1 MKYCQNCGNAMND
14 ADERCGMCGCGG
26 GNIPVQVTAGSSAF
40 AKKPKDIILHG
51 LSAILFF
58 VISLSLIVAAIIT
71 LAKGQNA
78 EIQYVQPSV
87 LSENSV
93 VGDYVTLDIVSSTVC
108 YESYSEKTK
117 ATQDVYCIAY
127 NTDGYLLFL
136 KVPNSFYEANLKILP
151 DSFDMYDSGEIP
163 ENPVTLTLYGTVS
176 NVDSELIEY
185 DADNVTNIDRQ
196 INILKSPK
204 TYGDNSD
211 IWFVYLMAGVLPIS
225 AFLYFFT
232 SYRRRETL
240 FADYGNYVELREQAK
255 ENCKYS
261 DGIVFTDGRF
271 LFSSTNDAKTVKLDD
286 ILCMYQRVNGQGV
299 LGVMTNV
306 NSRELIVVNRYGEK
320 LHFRYDSRQEER
332 LLNTVRTLAPV
343 CPRAVIGYTDENTA
357 YVKNNSVKKKGI
369 LK

>member
-14 ADERCGMCGCGG
+14 ADERCGMCGMRADV
-26 GNIPVQVTAGSSAF
+26 PVQPTAASSMPD
-40 AKKPKDIILHG
+40 KKPNDIILHG
-51 LSAILFF
+51 ISAILFF
-58 VISLSLIVAAIIT
+58 AISLSLIVSAIIT

-78 EIQYVQPSV
+78 EVQYVQPSV
-87 LSENSV
+87 LSEDSV
-93 VGDYVTLDIVSSTVC
+93 IGDYVTLDIISSTVC

-176 NVDSELIEY
+176 NVDSELIKY

-204 TYGDNSD
+204 TYGDNSA
-211 IWFVYLMAGVLPIS
+211 IWFCYLMAGTLPIS

-232 SYRRRETL
+232 SYRRRKTL
-240 FADYGNYVELREQAK
+240 FADYGNYVELRKQAMG
-255 ENCKYS
+255 NCKYS

-271 LFSSTNDAKTVKLDD
+271 LFSQTNKGNTVRLDD
-286 ILCMYQRVNGQGV
+286 ILCMYQK
-299 LGVMTNV
+299 V
-306 NSRELIVVNRYGEK
+306 NSLKIFIFSSTYRELIVVNRYGEK

-332 LLNTVRTLAPV
+332 LLNTVRTIAPV
-343 CPRAVIGYTDENTA
+343 CPRAVIGYTDENTT

>member
-1 MKYCQNCGNAMND
+1 MKYCQNCGNVMEDTAVFCG
-14 ADERCGMCGCGG
+14 RCGKQADAAVKPTVASGVS
-26 GNIPVQVTAGSSAF
+26 N
-40 AKKPKDIILHG
+40 KKPNDIILHG
-51 LSAILFF
+51 ISAILFL
-58 VISLSLIVAAIIT
+58 VISLTLIVSAIIT

-78 EIQYVQPSV
+78 EVQYVQPSV
-87 LSENSV
+87 LSEDSV
-93 VGDYVTLDIVSSTVC
+93 IGDYITLDIISSTVC

-117 ATQDVYCIAY
+117 ATQYVYCIAY
-127 NTDGYLLFL
+127 NTDGYMLFL

-211 IWFVYLMAGVLPIS
+211 IWIIFFTLGIITIFVC
-225 AFLYFFT
+225 LYFFN
-232 SYRRRETL
+232 SYRRRKTL

-261 DGIVFTDGRF
+261 DGFVFTDGRF
-271 LFSSTNDAKTVKLDD
+271 VFSQTNKGNTVRLDD
-286 ILCMYQRVNGQGV
+286 ILCMYQK
-299 LGVMTNV
+299 V
-306 NSRELIVVNRYGEK
+306 NSLKIFIFSSTYRELIVVNRYGEK

-343 CPRAVIGYTDENTA
+343 CPRAVVGYTNENLA
-357 YVKNNSVKKKGI
+357 YIKNNSVKKRGKA
-369 LK
+369 K